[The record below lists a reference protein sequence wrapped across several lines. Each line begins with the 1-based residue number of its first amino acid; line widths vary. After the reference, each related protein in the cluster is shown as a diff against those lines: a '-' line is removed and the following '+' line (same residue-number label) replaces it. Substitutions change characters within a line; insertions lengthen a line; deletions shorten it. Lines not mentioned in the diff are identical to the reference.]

1 LVLAGA
7 VARGA
12 YEAGAASVLLPAL
25 EARGERPT
33 VFIGTSSG
41 AINAAFLAGRADLP
55 AAAATDELVDLW
67 GRIRIGD
74 VLNVVSPKLFNLAR
88 RSQGG
93 VLDTGPLRRTINE
106 RMGSWKRI
114 ADNIDNGCLKAL
126 GIVATAVATGRSTVF
141 VADAVHNKPGR
152 YDRDDKKGID
162 YIRPTGG
169 ITVDHVL
176 ASAAVPTL
184 FPPIELRDGI
194 EAGLY
199 VDGGMRLNTP
209 IKPAIRF
216 GVDNVVVVST
226 DPARPPQPVDNP
238 GVTDHPPDW
247 DDTVLQFLQA
257 ALVDPLVEDMWRLA
271 RVNTL
276 LGHRT
281 VTVAGGPAKRPIG
294 YLFIG
299 PDRRGRLGALAADV
313 APTEFTTKL
322 LRHLLGAQQD
332 QQHELLSYMLFE
344 PEFFDLAIAEG
355 RQNAK
360 LELARVETLDQEWR
374 TDPLPDKPEKID
386 GSPG

>member
-1 LVLAGA
+1 MVLAGA

-12 YEAGAASVLLPAL
+12 YEAGVASVLLPTL

-41 AINAAFLAGRADLP
+41 AINAAFLASRADIP
-55 AAAATDELVDLW
+55 ADAATEELVELW

-93 VLDTGPLRRTINE
+93 ILDTGPLRRTINE
-106 RMGSWKRI
+106 RMGSWRRI
-114 ADNIDNGCLKAL
+114 ADNIDNGGLKAL

-169 ITVDHVL
+169 ITADHVL

-184 FPPIELRDGI
+184 FPPIELRDGV

-216 GVDNVVVVST
+216 GVDNVVIVST
-226 DPARPPQPVDNP
+226 DPARPPQPVDSH
-238 GVTDHPPDW
+238 GVTERPPDW

-294 YLFIG
+294 YLFVG

-355 RQNAK
+355 RRDARI
-360 LELARVETLDQEWR
+360 ELARVDTLDRHWR
-374 TDPLPDKPEKID
+374 TDPLPDKPEEID
-386 GSPG
+386 GSAD